1 MESIARRRVVLG
13 VGFAVAGGC
22 ALIGLFLVQDV
33 PEPLWLWAILAAFF
47 VALDYSA
54 VEVNDRLF
62 VSSAVMVAFAA
73 AVVFGRQSAVLA
85 AVLMVV
91 PSILHPQDLK
101 RRQWSLALANFG
113 QFVVSM
119 TLAIT
124 VFWLFL
130 PAGEITRNH
139 LPVIITGAAVAAIV
153 YDWLSFRIVAI
164 ATRVLYPERDVRPWT
179 QLLPNHLALSVLAVL
194 GAVLGVA
201 YLVVGPVIL
210 PIGVFAFGVGQIAF
224 ASYAQLREA
233 HEATIR
239 GVVKAVEAL
248 DPYTRGHSERVA
260 YFIDIAAAE
269 LDLPPERVQRLRW
282 AALIHGMGRVAV
294 PPSLLHTESRLTA
307 DENARVE
314 RHMRV
319 VEELLANVR
328 FLVPM
333 VEIVAGSRT
342 LAERSDASLEERL
355 FAAADRFDTLTTA
368 RSYRAAVTQMEA
380 FDELRQRA
388 DEFGSEVVEALI
400 TAITGRGEVY
410 GSPDE
415 ASAAEVERLVRE
427 RAMRA

>member
-1 MESIARRRVVLG
+1 MLG
-13 VGFAVAGGC
+13 VGFAGAGVC
-22 ALIGLFLVQDV
+22 ALVGLFLVQAV
-33 PEPLWLWAILAAFF
+33 PEPLWLWALFAVFF

-62 VSSAVMVAFAA
+62 VSSAVMVAFAG
-73 AVVFGRQSAVLA
+73 AVVFGRESAVLA

-101 RRQWSLALANFG
+101 RRQWALALANFG

-119 TLAIT
+119 TLAVT
-124 VFWLFL
+124 VFSLFL
-130 PAGEITRNH
+130 PEGDITRGD
-139 LPVIITGAAVAAIV
+139 LPLIIAGAAVAAIV

-164 ATRVLYPERDVRPWT
+164 ATRVLYPEREVRPWT

-201 YLVVGPVIL
+201 YLIVGAVIL
-210 PIGVFAFGVGQIAF
+210 PIGVFSFGVGQVAF
-224 ASYAQLREA
+224 ASYAKLREA

-269 LDLPPERVQRLRW
+269 LDLAPERVQRLRW

-294 PPSLLHTESRLTA
+294 PPALLRAESRLTA

-319 VEELLANVR
+319 VEELLADVQ
-328 FLVPM
+328 FLAPM

-342 LAERSDASLEERL
+342 LAERPDAALEERL

-368 RSYRAAVTQMEA
+368 RSYRAAVTQAEA

-388 DEFGSEVVEALI
+388 DEFGSDLVEALI
-400 TAITGRGEVY
+400 GAITGRGEVY